1 MKKVNSM
8 DYAYAVGRV
17 RTLERHL
24 IPRSLFQEACDD
36 EDFASALKEVFDAGV
51 FIQELKE
58 IRDSRELDQFI
69 RNEEDYLMNDVQ
81 GLFLDEPF
89 KHVFSRLWT
98 PAAALECIRSTGN
111 RFITVYF
118 RHRIDLGNLKLLA
131 RTKYQ
136 KRDEDML
143 RPRLMQGGF
152 LMPERILDGVSLSF
166 TEFGDSIRSTPY
178 GDVWAGGADALE
190 NEETFIELERRM
202 EDFLM
207 GYLRKAKYITF
218 GPEPVF
224 AYTLAR
230 KQELG
235 LLRILGVGKLNQV
248 PPDILKRRMSKTY
261 V

>member
-1 MKKVNSM
+1 MKKTNPL

-24 IPRSLFQEACDD
+24 IPRSLFHGACDND
-36 EDFASALKEVFDAGV
+36 DFASALKEIFDAGV

-58 IRDSRELDQFI
+58 IRDSSELDQFI
-69 RNEEDYLMNDVQ
+69 RNEEDYLMNDVND
-81 GLFLDEPF
+81 LFLDKPL
-89 KHVFSRLWT
+89 KTVFNYLWT
-98 PAAALECIRSTGN
+98 PEKALEFVRETGN
-111 RFITVYF
+111 LFVTDYF

-131 RTKYQ
+131 RIKYLD
-136 KRDEDML
+136 RDEDAL
-143 RPRLMQGGF
+143 RPLLMAGGF
-152 LMPERILDGVSLSF
+152 LTSSRILAGFSLSY

-178 GDVWAGGADALE
+178 GNVWADGTDALE
-190 NEETFIELERRM
+190 NEETFIELERGM

-207 GYLRKAKYITF
+207 QYLRKAKNVTF

-235 LLRILGVGKLNQV
+235 LLRILGVGKLNRL
-248 PPDILKRRMSKTY
+248 PLDILKRRMSETY